1 MIAAER
7 VKPLLVGSRRLS
19 VLEEFRVP
27 FEDGTPAEAEWAQL
41 SAGAPGRALH
51 WWTGTTGSPAPF
63 VIEGGR
69 LYGRL
74 APAAAVV
81 AHSARLGGEW
91 SPELPVLGPDGEQLT
106 FILRSPDG
114 GTILPF
120 DPDEVVRL
128 VRSEAYR
135 LQDGLARSATS
146 SARRAYY
153 AVRPVMPRALQIA
166 LRRRYA
172 GVQGRSGF
180 PRWPAETALHDLV
193 DRVLG
198 WAADAAGAPLPY
210 LAPWPDGHSW
220 ALVLTHDVEKAAGR
234 DAIDRVR
241 AVEAA
246 VGVRSSWNLVPERY
260 EVSDALV
267 ARLRSVGCEVGVH
280 GLRHDGRDLESLPTL
295 QRRLPRMR
303 AWAERWGAVGFRAPA
318 THRVWEWMPR
328 LGFDY
333 DSSYPDTDPYEPMPG
348 GCCTWLPFFNEDL
361 VELPITLVQDH
372 TTFIILRRDERL
384 WHEKTGL
391 LRERGGMALLIT
403 HPDYLT
409 GDAALAA
416 YRRFLETHRDDPGV
430 WHALPSEVAVWWRQR
445 SATSLVPVA
454 GGWTS
459 VGPAAARA
467 VVRYRRPRQ
476 AERAPSA

>member
-1 MIAAER
+1 MP
-7 VKPLLVGSRRLS
+7 V
-19 VLEEFRVP
+19 
-27 FEDGTPAEAEWAQL
+27 EDGTPTDGEWAQL
-41 SAGAPGRALH
+41 SAGAPDRALH
-51 WWTGTTGSPAPF
+51 WWTGAGGSPAPF
-63 VIEGGR
+63 VIDGGR
-69 LYGRL
+69 LFGRL

-91 SPELPVLGPDGEQLT
+91 HPELPVLGPDGQQVAC
-106 FILRSPDG
+106 IWRSPEG

-128 VRSEAYR
+128 VRSEAYQ
-135 LQDGLARSATS
+135 LQDGIARSAKS
-146 SARRAYY
+146 SARRVYY
-153 AVRPVMPRALQIA
+153 AVRPVMPRPLQIA

-172 GVQGRSGF
+172 AVQERAVF
-180 PRWPAETALHDLV
+180 PRWPAETALHDLA
-193 DRVLG
+193 DRVLA

-220 ALVLTHDVEKAAGR
+220 ALVLTHDVEKAEGR

-260 EVSDALV
+260 DVPDTLV
-267 ARLRSVGCEVGVH
+267 ARLRAAGCEVGVH
-280 GLRHDGRDLESLPTL
+280 GLRHDGRDLSLPTL
-295 QRRLPRMR
+295 HRRLPKMR
-303 AWAERWGAVGFRAPA
+303 AWAKRWDAVGFRAPA

-348 GCCTWLPFFNEDL
+348 GCCTWLPFFNDDL

-372 TTFIILRRDERL
+372 TAFVILRRDERL
-384 WHEKTGL
+384 WHEKIDL
-391 LRERGGMALLIT
+391 LRKRGGMALLVT

-416 YRRFLETHRDDPGV
+416 YRRFLEAHRDDPGV
-430 WHALPSEVAVWWRQR
+430 WHALPNEVAEWWRQR
-445 SATSLVPVA
+445 AATSLMAVA
-454 GGWTS
+454 DGWAS

-467 VVRYRRPRQ
+467 QIRYTRPRVLTS
-476 AERAPSA
+476 RATASRPRYAGAPRR